1 MRTIVRSGALVEA
14 WFDNLRPEQQEMARL
29 LRDAVT
35 SAVPTLAQSIKWGNL
50 MFTHEGKHALAI
62 VTHRDHANL
71 QVFNGALLLGEF
83 PELEGSGKSLRQLKF
98 RYRQPLDEALVREV
112 TRACV
117 EELEQTMRGS
127 A

>member
-14 WFDNLRPEQQEMARL
+14 WFDNLRPEQQDMGRL
-29 LRDAVT
+29 LRDAVM
-35 SAVPTLAQSIKWGNL
+35 AAAPTLGLSIKWGNL

-71 QVFNGALLLGEF
+71 QVFNGASLLGEF
-83 PELEGSGKSLRQLKF
+83 PELEGSGRSLRHLKF
-98 RYRQPLDEALVREV
+98 RYRHPIDEALVREV

-117 EELEQTMRGS
+117 EELEQAAKGS